1 MSHHIPSVSWQQARQ
16 ILHEQGLEIAH
27 HVKTESL
34 PLLATIDHYLADD
47 VYSMMPVPHYSSSA
61 MDGYACLLYTSC
73 QLDEHIRLGGAV
85 QQVRA

>member
-34 PLLATIDHYLADD
+34 PLLATLATIWR
-47 VYSMMPVPHYSSSA
+47 M
-61 MDGYACLLYTSC
+61 TF
-73 QLDEHIRLGGAV
+73 IR
-85 QQVRA
+85 